1 MKKLVSARLAG
12 NILLISMVLLEIF
25 HVLILF
31 GVVPSDIV
39 WGGEIKNSS
48 ANLITLELVAVFV
61 TLVFIIIIAAKI
73 GYLKLSKINKLI
85 NVGVWFVFGYLILN
99 TIGNLASDVNAEKLI
114 FAPITIILTFFAYR
128 LAIEK

>member
-12 NILLISMVLLEIF
+12 NILLISMVLLEMF
-25 HVLILF
+25 YVLILF
-31 GVVPSDIV
+31 EVVPSDIV

-48 ANLITLELVAVFV
+48 ANLITLELIAVFV
-61 TLVFIIIIAAKI
+61 TLVFIMIIAAKI